1 MWPFEEDWFK
11 EYLGQTL
18 KWAATSP
25 WEFIYYVLLCLSP
38 LFLISA
44 LLAWNLAKQIESKEK
59 DKKKLSKKQKNMA
72 KARQKKKAD

>member
-1 MWPFEEDWFK
+1 MWPFDQEWFK
-11 EYLGQTL
+11 EYMASTL

-44 LLAWNLAKQIESKEK
+44 LLAWNLAKQIDAKEK
-59 DKKKLSKKQKNMA
+59 DKKKMTKKQKNIA
-72 KARQKKKAD
+72 KIRRQKAD